1 MRIGMLTGGGDVPG
15 LNVAI
20 KTVVREAA
28 RRGWTV
34 TGLRRGWESLVHYDP
49 ADPASA
55 EWLMALSPER
65 VRTIDRTGGTILHT
79 SRIDPDRLTLAEAPE
94 RLKGRFAPGAKTAD
108 LTSDVMKAFEALKLD
123 ALIAVGG
130 DGTLAYGAKLAKAGL
145 PIVTFPKTM
154 DNDVWGTDVCIGYS
168 TAITRSVDAVTALR
182 TTAGSHERVLIVEL
196 FGRRSGETALLTGLL
211 ADADRTLIS
220 EVPVDAER
228 LARLAA
234 GDHAANPSRYS
245 VIVAAEGV
253 TLEGGAEVEH
263 GEADAY
269 GRRRLGGIGEVI
281 GAEIKQRTGLDT
293 IVQRLAY
300 MMRSGPPDSFDRMLA
315 TGFAT
320 FAVELV
326 DQKRFGRFCAVQGG
340 KYVALDAGEPGK
352 GRRSVEVARMYD
364 SDAYRPR
371 ITAMDGR
378 PAFIG

>member
-49 ADPASA
+49 ADPSSA
-55 EWLMALSPER
+55 AWLMDLSPER

-79 SRIDPDRLTLAEAPE
+79 SRIDPDRLPAGEVPAH
-94 RLKGRFAPGAKTAD
+94 LKHLLGAGAKTAD
-108 LTSDVMKAFEALKLD
+108 LTKGAIAAFEALKLD

-130 DGTLAYGAKLAKAGL
+130 DGTLAYGARLAREGL

-168 TAITRSVDAVTALR
+168 TAITRSVDAITALR

-196 FGRRSGETALLTGLL
+196 FGRRSGETALLSGLL

-228 LARLAA
+228 LAQFASA
-234 GDHAANPSRYS
+234 DHAANPSHYC

-263 GEADAY
+263 GEEDAY
-269 GRRRLGGIGEVI
+269 GRRKLGGIGEVI

-320 FAVELV
+320 MAVELV
-326 DQKRFGRFCAVQGG
+326 EQKRFGRFCAVQGG
-340 KYVALDAGEPGK
+340 KYVALDADAPSK
-352 GRRSVEVARMYD
+352 GRRGVDVARNYD
-364 SDAYRPR
+364 REAYRPR
-371 ITAMDGR
+371 IRAMDGR

>member
-1 MRIGMLTGGGDVPG
+1 MRIGLLTGGGDVPG

-28 RRGWTV
+28 RRGWSV
-34 TGLRRGWESLVHYDP
+34 LGLRRGWEGLVHYDRD
-49 ADPASA
+49 DPASA
-55 EWLMALSPER
+55 DWLMELTPER

-79 SRIDPDRLTLAEAPE
+79 SRIDPDRLTLAEAPA
-94 RLKGRFAPGAKTAD
+94 RLKHRFAGGADRAD
-108 LTSDVMKAFEALKLD
+108 LTDDVIAAFGALKLD

-130 DGTLAYGAKLAKAGL
+130 DGTLAYGARLAREGL

-168 TAITRSVDAVTALR
+168 TAITRSVDAITALR

-196 FGRRSGETALLTGLL
+196 FGRRSGETALLSGLL

-220 EVPVDAER
+220 EVPVDPER
-228 LARLAA
+228 LAAFAA
-234 GDHAANPSRYS
+234 ADHAANPSRYS
-245 VIVAAEGV
+245 VVVAAEGV
-253 TLEGGAEVEH
+253 RLLGGGEVEH
-263 GEADAY
+263 GEEDAY
-269 GRRRLGGIGEVI
+269 GRRRLGGIGEVL

-326 DQKRFGRFCAVQGG
+326 EQRRFGRFCAVQAG
-340 KYVALDAGEPGK
+340 KYVALDADAPSR
-352 GRRSVEVARMYD
+352 GRRSVDVARMYD
-364 SDAYRPR
+364 TATYRPR
-371 ITAMDGR
+371 ISAMDGR

>member
-28 RRGWTV
+28 RRGWSV
-34 TGLRRGWESLVHYDP
+34 LGLRRGWEGLVHYDP
-49 ADPASA
+49 ADPAGA
-55 EWLMALSPER
+55 DWLMELTPER

-79 SRIDPDRLTLAEAPE
+79 SRIDPDRLTRAEAPE
-94 RLKGRFAPGAKTAD
+94 RLKGRFAAGAKTAD
-108 LTSDVMKAFEALKLD
+108 LTPDVIAAFEALKLD

-130 DGTLAYGAKLAKAGL
+130 DGTLAYGARLARDGL
-145 PIVTFPKTM
+145 PIVTLPKTM

-196 FGRRSGETALLTGLL
+196 FGRRSGETALLSGLL

-220 EVPVDAER
+220 EVPVDAD
-228 LARLAA
+228 RLAA
-234 GDHAANPSRYS
+234 FAAADHAANPSRYS

-253 TLEGGAEVEH
+253 TLKGGAEVEH

-281 GAEIKQRTGLDT
+281 GTEIKQRTGLDT

-326 DQKRFGRFCAVQGG
+326 EQKRFGTFCAVQGG
-340 KYVALDAGEPGK
+340 RYVALDAGEPGR
-352 GRRSVEVARMYD
+352 GRRGVDVARMYD
-364 SDAYRPR
+364 AETYRPR
-371 ITAMDGR
+371 ISAMDGR

>member
-1 MRIGMLTGGGDVPG
+1 MRIGLLTGGGDVPG

-28 RRGWTV
+28 RRGWSV
-34 TGLRRGWESLVHYDP
+34 LGLRRGWEALVHYDP
-49 ADPASA
+49 ADPATA
-55 EWLMALSPER
+55 EWLTDLTPER

-79 SRIDPDRLTLAEAPE
+79 SRIDPDRLTLGEAPE
-94 RLKGRFAPGAKTAD
+94 RLKARFAPGAKTAD
-108 LTSDVMKAFEALKLD
+108 LTADVIASFQALKLD

-130 DGTLAYGAKLAKAGL
+130 DGTLAYGARLAREGL

-196 FGRRSGETALLTGLL
+196 FGRRSGETALLSGLL

-220 EVPVDAER
+220 EVPVDAD
-228 LARLAA
+228 RLAA
-234 GDHAANPSRYS
+234 FAVADHAANPSRYS
-245 VIVAAEGV
+245 VVVAAEGV
-253 TLEGGAEVEH
+253 TLTGGAEVQH

-269 GRRRLGGIGEVI
+269 GRRRLGGIGEVL

-326 DQKRFGRFCAVQGG
+326 EQKRFGRFCAVQGG
-340 KYVALDAGEPGK
+340 KYVALDADAPSK
-352 GRRSVEVARMYD
+352 GRRSVDVARMYD
-364 SDAYRPR
+364 AETYRPR
-371 ITAMDGR
+371 IAKMDGR

>member
-1 MRIGMLTGGGDVPG
+1 MRIGLLTGGGDVPG

-20 KTVVREAA
+20 KTVVRESA
-28 RRGWTV
+28 RRGWDV
-34 TGLRRGWESLVHYDP
+34 LGLRRGWESLVHFD
-49 ADPASA
+49 AEDPASA
-55 EWLMALSPER
+55 EWLMELSPER

-79 SRIDPDRLTLAEAPE
+79 SRIDPDRLTEGELPE
-94 RLKGRFAPGAKTAD
+94 RLKSRLAPGAKTAD
-108 LTSDVMKAFEALKLD
+108 VTADVIASFEALKLD

-130 DGTLAYGAKLAKAGL
+130 DGTLAYGARLAREGL
-145 PIVTFPKTM
+145 PIVTLPKTM

-182 TTAGSHERVLIVEL
+182 TSAGSHERVLIVEL

-220 EVPVDAER
+220 EVPVDIER
-228 LARLAA
+228 LARFAA
-234 GDHAANPSRYS
+234 ADHAANPSRYA

-269 GRRRLGGIGEVI
+269 GRRRLGGIGEVL

-320 FAVELV
+320 MAVELV
-326 DQKRFGRFCAVQGG
+326 EQRRFGRFCAVQGG
-340 KYVALDAGEPGK
+340 KYVAVDADAPGK
-352 GRRSVEVARMYD
+352 GRRSVDVAGNYD
-364 SDAYRPR
+364 TEAYRPR

-378 PAFIG
+378 AAFIG

>member
-1 MRIGMLTGGGDVPG
+1 MLTGGGDVPG

-28 RRGWTV
+28 RRGWNV
-34 TGLRRGWESLVHYDP
+34 LGLRRGWEALVHYDP
-49 ADPASA
+49 ADPATD
-55 EWLMALSPER
+55 EWLMELSPDR

-79 SRIDPDRLTLAEAPE
+79 SRIDPDRLSLSEAPE
-94 RLKGRFAPGAKTAD
+94 RLKPRFAGGAKTAD
-108 LTSDVMKAFEALKLD
+108 LTGDVVRAFQALKLD

-130 DGTLAYGAKLAKAGL
+130 DGTLAYGARLAREGL

-196 FGRRSGETALLTGLL
+196 FGRRSGETTLLAGLL

-220 EVPVDAER
+220 EVPVDP
-228 LARLAA
+228 ARLAEFA
-234 GDHAANPSRYS
+234 AADHAANPSRYS

-253 TLEGGAEVEH
+253 TLTGGAEVEQ
-263 GEADAY
+263 GEEDAY
-269 GRRRLGGIGEVI
+269 GRRKLGGIGEVL

-326 DQKRFGRFCAVQGG
+326 EQKRFGRFCAVQGG
-340 KYVALDAGEPGK
+340 KYVALDADEPSR
-352 GRRSVEVARMYD
+352 GRRGVDVARMYD
-364 SDAYRPR
+364 SESYRPR
-371 ITAMDGR
+371 ISAMDGR
-378 PAFIG
+378 AAFIG